1 MVAFYLLFLYSV
13 FSISTMMVVYR
24 RDSVV
29 MAAGHLEENWLEIH
43 GKRVPTDHVCVLL
56 TTAKSNVTAPFIG
69 NPGETLFWRKESF
82 LLFLNN
88 SYTKQVLWIDHS
100 SWHHIMLH
108 LKGTGRAKQFLYQAS
123 LLNGSLQLA
132 PYHAKL

>member
-1 MVAFYLLFLYSV
+1 
-13 FSISTMMVVYR
+13 MVVYR

-29 MAAGHLEENWLEIH
+29 MAAGHLEEHQREIH

-88 SYTKQVLWIDHS
+88 LYTEQV
-100 SWHHIMLH
+100 
-108 LKGTGRAKQFLYQAS
+108 F
-123 LLNGSLQLA
+123 
-132 PYHAKL
+132 